1 MVTVEQIKELRG
13 QTGAGVSAVREALE
27 HSNGNTEEAIKYLRE
42 KGIAKGEKRKD
53 KVAKNG
59 TLGVYIHNNNKL
71 VVVVEVA
78 SETDFAAN
86 TPDMQKFAKE
96 LAMHIAAVNP
106 LYITVESIDEKTMQ
120 VERDAAQSGLEG
132 KPENIKESI
141 INGKLEK
148 FYKEV
153 VLLKQDFFVDETK
166 TVGDALNEM
175 IAKIGEKIQI
185 TQFYRVKVT
194 EAPTCTT
201 IFANPTEE

>member
-1 MVTVEQIKELRG
+1 MITVEQIKELRSM
-13 QTGAGVSAVREALE
+13 TGAGVSSVKEALE
-27 HSNGNTEEAIKYLRE
+27 HSKGDTDEAIKYLRE

-86 TPDMQKFAKE
+86 TPEMQKFAKD
-96 LAMHIAAVNP
+96 LALHIAAVNP
-106 LYITVESIDEKTMQ
+106 LYVSVEAIDEATLNNEK
-120 VERDAAQSGLEG
+120 EIANSGLEG

-148 FYKEV
+148 FYKET

-166 TVGDALNEM
+166 TVEDALNEM
-175 IAKIGEKIQI
+175 VAKIGEKIQI

-194 EAPTCTT
+194 ESPTCST
-201 IFANPTEE
+201 IFNI